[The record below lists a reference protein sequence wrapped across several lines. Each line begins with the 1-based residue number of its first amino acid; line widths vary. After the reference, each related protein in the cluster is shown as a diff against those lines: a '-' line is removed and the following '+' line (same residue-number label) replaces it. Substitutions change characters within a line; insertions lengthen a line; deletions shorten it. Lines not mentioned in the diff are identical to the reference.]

1 MTFITV
7 QKLFL
12 AIYNLR
18 SKSSPFS
25 TSAGFA
31 TNPCKIFGMH
41 SDAFLPRTV
50 GVVGTFF
57 LHPRMSFFL
66 LNDDLKHLLRLTKSQ
81 FIIREEEHSD
91 SIFSFFSN
99 IDIGCPTGFAKELM
113 RNLKH
118 DSYTISCLSCCI
130 FTCTML

>member
-1 MTFITV
+1 MDFP
-7 QKLFL
+7 QPLGPKMECWCCRNFSP
-12 AIYNLR
+12 
-18 SKSSPFS
+18 SKE
-25 TSAGFA
+25 
-31 TNPCKIFGMH
+31 CH
-41 SDAFLPRTV
+41 S
-50 GVVGTFF
+50 
-57 LHPRMSFFL
+57 FL

-99 IDIGCPTGFAKELM
+99 IDIGCLTGFAKELM